1 MPTYILL
8 SSLTPEG
15 SQTLHKDPDR
25 LDAVN
30 KEIADFGCKVV
41 TQYAVLGGYDFVTI
55 VDAPDNE
62 TVAHM
67 SVDLSSPSSLANRL
81 LSLLSPSLLLPAR
94 SETQAISIR
103 PSTLIAMMNWENSP
117 APSTAW
123 LSISRRWLRYL
134 KPSPVEISPFR
145 CSHAPAAIPSPMLL
159 SR

>member
-30 KEIADFGCKVV
+30 KEITDFGCKVV

-67 SVDLSSPSSLANRL
+67 SVDLSSRGTVKITT
-81 LSLLSPSLLLPAR
+81 LPAIPVGQLKAKLKGSKQIGKR
-94 SETQAISIR
+94 S
-103 PSTLIAMMNWENSP
+103 
-117 APSTAW
+117 
-123 LSISRRWLRYL
+123 
-134 KPSPVEISPFR
+134 
-145 CSHAPAAIPSPMLL
+145 
-159 SR
+159 

>member
-8 SSLTPEG
+8 STLTPEG

-30 KEIADFGCKVV
+30 KEITDFGCRVV

-67 SVDLSSPSSLANRL
+67 SVDLSSRGTVRIMT
-81 LSLLSPSLLLPAR
+81 LPAIPVV
-94 SETQAISIR
+94 Q
-103 PSTLIAMMNWENSP
+103 
-117 APSTAW
+117 
-123 LSISRRWLRYL
+123 L
-134 KPSPVEISPFR
+134 KAKLKGPKQIGKQK
-145 CSHAPAAIPSPMLL
+145 
-159 SR
+159 